1 MCRAFEILIQR
12 SREEGKAEGRA
23 EGKAEG
29 RKEGELDGRE
39 RGEER
44 LGRLITRLL
53 SDGRIDEAA
62 FAARDAGERSRLY
75 REYSL

>member
-12 SREEGKAEGRA
+12 SREEGR
-23 EGKAEG
+23 
-29 RKEGELDGRE
+29 REGELNGEKRGEERGRK

-44 LGRLITRLL
+44 LGSLITCLL

-62 FAARDAGERSRLY
+62 SAARDAGERSRLY
-75 REYSL
+75 QEYSL